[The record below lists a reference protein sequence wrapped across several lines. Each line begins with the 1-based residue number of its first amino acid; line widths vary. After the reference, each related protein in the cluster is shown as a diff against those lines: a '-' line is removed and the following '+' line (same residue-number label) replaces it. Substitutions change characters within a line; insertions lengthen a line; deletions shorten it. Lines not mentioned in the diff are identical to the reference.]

1 MKPTYLAF
9 DTETGGLDPKKTS
22 LLTAYFAVL
31 DENFNAIAELDLKIK
46 GDKNEIYHVTGE
58 ALKINGINLVE
69 LHDENRNV
77 TKGLAALQLKDLL
90 HKHTVGMNG
99 ISPLIPVGHNV
110 DFDIGFVQ
118 EHLIPKDLWET
129 YVSYRKLD
137 TSSTANFLKAKK
149 VIPDNISGKLESLA
163 KYFKIDI
170 GKGSYHNAKIDTV
183 VCVALLQKML
193 ET

>member
-1 MKPTYLAF
+1 MKYLAF

-31 DENFNAIAELDLKIK
+31 DENFNAIEELDLKIK

-58 ALKINGINLVE
+58 ALKINGINLAE
-69 LHDENRNV
+69 LHGENRNL
-77 TKGLAALQLKDLL
+77 TKGLAALQVSDLIR
-90 HKHTVGMNG
+90 KHSEEGKT
-99 ISPLIPVGHNV
+99 PLIPIGHNV
-110 DFDIGFVQ
+110 DFDIGFVN
-118 EHLIPKDLWET
+118 EHLIPKDLWDR

-149 VIPDNISGKLESLA
+149 IIPDNISGKLESLA
-163 KYFKIDI
+163 KFFNIDI

-183 VCVALLQKML
+183 VCVKLLEAML
-193 ET
+193 KA